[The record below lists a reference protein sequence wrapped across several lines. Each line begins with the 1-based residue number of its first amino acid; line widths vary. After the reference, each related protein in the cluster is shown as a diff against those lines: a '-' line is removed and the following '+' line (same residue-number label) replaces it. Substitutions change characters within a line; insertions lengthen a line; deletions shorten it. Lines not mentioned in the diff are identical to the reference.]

1 MAIPLRK
8 DVQINPGV
16 LPAGGSALD
25 LNGLILTDSAY
36 APVGSVVTFTSKDD
50 VSAYFGSASA
60 EFSMA
65 EVYFQG
71 YDNSTKTP
79 GALLF
84 ARFNPDAAAAW
95 LRSGSMETVTLDQL
109 KLLSGVLTLT
119 VDGAA
124 HTSASIDLSTATSF
138 AMAADLIEAGIGSSV
153 TVEYD
158 TTQKRFIITSATDGA
173 SSNIT
178 YATGTLSA
186 GLKLTAAT
194 GAQLSQGADAAVVT
208 TAMQS
213 VLDSSQNWAIF
224 TTSFTPTEE
233 EALDFSSWVNG
244 QDYRFGY
251 VPFTLEES
259 ALVSGSTDTLAY
271 KIISTYEYSNVV
283 PVFGDQT
290 HAASVIGYAASLD
303 FDRQEGRVPFKFRSL
318 GGLLP
323 EVTTSA
329 NYDAL
334 ISNGYNFYGAYTANN
349 YDTRYWADGTITGD
363 FKWFDSF
370 CFQIWLNANLA
381 QDAIELFQ
389 SNRSIPYNARGKA
402 IIEASF
408 ADTLNQGITF
418 GGIRTG
424 VNLSSSQIS
433 EIQNA
438 VGTDVSASLI
448 AKGYYLYIAD
458 ATPEQRQARTS
469 PSMTLWYCDGGCVQ
483 KITLASIEVQ

>member
-8 DVQINPGV
+8 DIQINPGV

-36 APVGSVVTFTSKDD
+36 APVGSVITFTNKED
-50 VSAYFGSASA
+50 VAAYFGSASV
-60 EFSMA
+60 EYSMA

-71 YDNSTKTP
+71 YDNSSKTP
-79 GALLF
+79 GALLV
-84 ARFNPDAAAAW
+84 ARYNTADASAW
-95 LRSGSMETVTLDQL
+95 LRSGSMASVTLDQL

-119 VDGAA
+119 VDGTS

-138 AMAADLIEAGIGSSV
+138 AQAADLIETGIGSSV
-153 TVEYD
+153 IVEFD

-173 SSNIT
+173 ASTIT

-194 GAQLSQGADAAVVT
+194 GAQLSQGAAAAVVT
-208 TAMQS
+208 DAMQA

-224 TTSFTPTEE
+224 TTAFAPTEQQ
-233 EALDFSSWVNG
+233 ALDFSQWVNG
-244 QDYRFGY
+244 ENFRFGY
-251 VPFTLEES
+251 VPFTLDES
-259 ALVSGSTDTLAY
+259 ALVAGSTDTLAY
-271 KIISTYEYSNVV
+271 KIITTYNYASVA
-283 PVFGDQT
+283 PVYGDQT
-290 HAASVIGYAASLD
+290 HAASVLGYAASLD
-303 FDRQEGRVPFKFRSL
+303 FDRQEGRVPLKFRSL

-334 ISNGYNFYGAYTANN
+334 IANGYNFYGAYTANH
-349 YDTRYWADGTITGD
+349 YSTRYWADGTVTGD

-370 CFQIWLNANLA
+370 CFQIWLNANLM
-381 QDAIELFQ
+381 QDAIELLK
-389 SNRSIPYNARGKA
+389 SNRSIPYNAAGKA
-402 IIEASF
+402 ITEASF
-408 ADTLNQGITF
+408 ADTLNQGVVF

-424 VNLSSSQIS
+424 VTLSSSQIS
-433 EIQNA
+433 EITNA
-438 VGTDVSASLI
+438 VGADVSASLI
-448 AKGYYLYIAD
+448 AKGYYLRIAD
-458 ATPEQRQARTS
+458 ATPTQRQERTS

>member
-50 VSAYFGSASA
+50 VSAYFGSSST
-60 EFSMA
+60 EFSMS
-65 EVYFQG
+65 EIYFQG
-71 YDNSTKTP
+71 YDGSTKTP

-84 ARFNPDAAAAW
+84 ARFNPAAAAAW
-95 LRSGSMETVTLDQL
+95 LRSGSMANVTLDQL

-119 VDGAA
+119 VDGTS
-124 HTSASIDLSTATSF
+124 HTSASINLSGATSF
-138 AMAADLIEAGIGSSV
+138 AQAADLIETGIGSSV
-153 TVEYD
+153 TVDYD
-158 TTQKRFIITSATDGA
+158 TTQKRFVITSATTGA
-173 SSNIT
+173 DSTIT
-178 YATGTLSA
+178 YATGTLSD
-186 GLKLTAAT
+186 GLKLTAAD
-194 GAQLSQGADAAVVT
+194 GAVISQGADAAVVT
-208 TAMQS
+208 TAMQAII
-213 VLDSSQNWAIF
+213 DSSQNWAIF
-224 TTSFTPTEE
+224 TTSFAPSNDQ
-233 EALDFSSWVNG
+233 ALAFSAWVNG
-244 QDYRFGY
+244 QSFRFGY
-251 VPFTLEES
+251 VPYTQEAA
-259 ALVSGSTDTLAY
+259 ALVSGSTTTLAY
-271 KIISTYEYSNVV
+271 LILVTNAYANAV
-283 PVFGDQT
+283 PVYGSQA
-290 HAASVIGYAASLD
+290 HAAAALGYSASLD
-303 FDRQEGRVPFKFRSL
+303 FSRQEGRVPFKFRSL
-318 GGLLP
+318 SGLLP
-323 EVTTSA
+323 TVDSSA
-329 NYDAL
+329 DYDAL
-334 ISNGYNFYGAYTANN
+334 IANGYNFYGAYTANN
-349 YDTRYWADGTITGD
+349 YDTRYWADGTISGD

-381 QDAIELFQ
+381 QDAIQLFQ

>member
-8 DVQINPGV
+8 DIQINPGV

-25 LNGLILTDSAY
+25 LNGLILTDSGY
-36 APVGSVVTFTSKDD
+36 APVGTVISFTTKED
-50 VSAYFGSASA
+50 VALYFGSSSP

-84 ARFNPDAAAAW
+84 ARFNPDPAAAW
-95 LRSGSMETVTLDQL
+95 LRSGSMAAVTLDQL
-109 KLLSGVLTLT
+109 KLLSGVLTLS
-119 VDGAA
+119 VDGTS

-138 AMAADLIEAGIGSSV
+138 AQAADLIETGIGSSV
-153 TVEYD
+153 TVEFD
-158 TTQKRFIITSATDGA
+158 TTQKRFIITSATAGDA
-173 SSNIT
+173 STIT

-194 GAQLSQGADAAVVT
+194 GASLSQGSDAAVVT
-208 TAMQS
+208 DAMQA
-213 VLDSSQNWAIF
+213 VLDASQNWAIF
-224 TTSFTPTEE
+224 TTSFTPDEE
-233 EALDFSSWVNG
+233 QALAFSAWVNG
-244 QDYRFGY
+244 QNYRFGY

-259 ALVSGSTDTLAY
+259 ALVSGSADTLTY
-271 KIISTYEYSNVV
+271 KIITAYDYSNVI
-283 PVFGDQT
+283 PVYGDQS
-290 HAASVIGYAASLD
+290 HAASVLGYSASLD

-334 ISNGYNFYGAYTANN
+334 IANGYNFYGAYTANN
-349 YDTRYWADGTITGD
+349 YDTRYWADGTVTGD

-370 CFQIWLNANLA
+370 CFQIWLNANLM
-381 QDAIELFQ
+381 QDAIELFK
-389 SNRSIPYNARGKA
+389 SNRSLPYNTRGDA
-402 IIEASF
+402 AIEASF
-408 ADTLNQGITF
+408 ADTISQGITF

-424 VNLSSSQIS
+424 IELSSAQIS
-433 EIQNA
+433 EINNA
-438 VGTDVSASLI
+438 VGLQVGASII
-448 AKGYYLYIAD
+448 AKGWYLYLPK
-458 ATPEQRQARTS
+458 ATAEQRAARIRPGCSFYYT
-469 PSMTLWYCDGGCVQ
+469 DGGCVQ

>member
-8 DVQINPGV
+8 DIQINPGV

-36 APVGSVVTFTSKDD
+36 APVGSVITFTNKED
-50 VSAYFGSASA
+50 VASYFGSASA

-84 ARFNPDAAAAW
+84 ARFNPEAAAAW
-95 LRSGSMETVTLDQL
+95 LRSGSMAAVTLDQL

-119 VDGAA
+119 VDGTA

-138 AMAADLIEAGIGSSV
+138 AMAADLIETGIGSSV

-173 SSNIT
+173 ASTIT

-224 TTSFTPTEE
+224 TTSFTPTEQ
-233 EALDFSSWVNG
+233 EALDFSAWVNG
-244 QDYRFGY
+244 QNYRFGY

-271 KIISTYEYSNVV
+271 KIISTYDYSNVV

-334 ISNGYNFYGAYTANN
+334 IANGYNFYGAYTANN

-370 CFQIWLNANLA
+370 CFQIWLNANLM

-408 ADTLNQGITF
+408 SDTLNQGITF

-424 VNLSSSQIS
+424 VTLSSSQIS

-438 VGTDVSASLI
+438 VGADIYPSLI

-458 ATPEQRQARTS
+458 ATPTQRQERTS